1 MSTDLVAFCSFLL
14 WAQDSCTDRECA
26 LNAGLVMGNDNTV
39 QEEGSLIKTYRKQ
52 MPLKTLPSKL
62 LHDLGR

>member
-1 MSTDLVAFCSFLL
+1 
-14 WAQDSCTDRECA
+14 
-26 LNAGLVMGNDNTV
+26 MGNDNTV

-62 LHDLGR
+62 LHDLGH